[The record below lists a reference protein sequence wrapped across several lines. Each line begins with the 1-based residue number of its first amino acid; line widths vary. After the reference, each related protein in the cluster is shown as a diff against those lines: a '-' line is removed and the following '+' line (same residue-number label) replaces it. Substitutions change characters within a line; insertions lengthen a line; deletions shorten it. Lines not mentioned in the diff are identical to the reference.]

1 MIQKSF
7 IFKPMNFTIIIV
19 LGLIFAITPI
29 ISANT
34 CSQSDMTKYPLNDAT
49 FQQYGGWYPDVT
61 PIENYYFFLK
71 VFYDDIFNPWR
82 ISFGNIKDRIDFKR
96 DFHLA
101 LRNTPLHWDF
111 WLGENYGIA
120 VVLGRHT
127 AYNYR
132 ANYGRYFLVHR
143 LDKSIAIIFRF
154 YDHSI
159 RVYNC
164 LKKECNLD
172 KNPDYLQYYD
182 GLSQSKNLDLHI
194 IYSAS
199 DNSIKVY
206 KNSPQDIRW
215 NLLISFYDANLK
227 YYLRENNGYGYV
239 GLTATEYYGNYFN
252 DLYGSYY
259 CIDGVT
265 KITPTVNL
273 YYKEESINPGQTI
286 TVPPYQ
292 QLLLKVVYKNKDEAD
307 LMGPGK
313 ITIDGIEVKKP
324 ITQSNNIYSFTYS
337 TESVF
342 KQYEFVYH
350 TDYDKFRFL
359 INVQSV
365 EVSKLYYE
373 YGKDPADRSSYI
385 IDDGVRILKYGT
397 LDGDFDFSEYKDKEL
412 YFYVTPKDK
421 YGNRIDIN
429 EPAKIIKAL
438 EDDSNKLTISLQKI
452 QEGDHIY
459 RVGVQIK
466 KAGVYSLY
474 SYYLDVPITFYVVNI
489 IPSIVKSKCSI
500 VDYHDETYDRNN
512 TITYACEFKD
522 ENGNEIDIVEAQK
535 IKDIEIKT
543 TLYRN
548 EKFLKTI
555 DGKCSGSTC
564 TYTYLTSYNGKYK
577 FGTKLNGEE
586 IVQTEPNVFYVVPEA
601 TSLEGCFFY
610 NFDIDKWISIN
621 DIGNTIFNYYENDK
635 DSDNIFLVDLVDL
648 NDEQKTKYSD
658 IEYGYNKFDP
668 NKIKGKIKEEHSG
681 YEGDLSFEKVIFRD
695 KVYILGKL
703 LNSKQEMRR
712 SSLEYT
718 LVLEFGLTQNLR
730 YNYFLED
737 LGDYVACRK
746 DLDLNN
752 SVINNLNQ
760 DSIKA
765 GESVKAAELV
775 LRTDGEHLYN
785 YFIDNVK
792 NISYTDLNNNCFENK
807 ACSVEVVESK
817 IAGIYDLLFK
827 SHKEGDF
834 KVVVQIDG
842 NDLKDK
848 YNLFTVNVKPN
859 PQAYYLVELE
869 PEAENYTVGE
879 EAKFGFIIKD
889 KYNNTINDV
898 ITYQSDYFGLQYT
911 ISVNGEKQT
920 VSKYLIEKG
929 DDCNDCYYVKENLK
943 KSGNYSLTLQTKYS
957 SSQIIFKY
965 YKGPGKADHEKSI
978 VKATNNNKIN
988 INEKSTVEVYLY
1000 DEYDNYINL
1009 DEDAFKRE
1017 VLNILIYAK
1026 NNEKTVYYT
1035 NFKDNIFTSDN
1046 INKKGKYEIDA
1057 YIYGKP
1063 IDKCLS
1069 CYFEVFDYG
1078 YDFYASQ
1085 LKMIGETTTLMKK
1098 DSFYTLYE
1106 GLQRPAFEF
1115 DLMTQEGV
1123 PATDLEDGTVI
1134 NATIVENDSEEE
1146 EEELFEAFWIDI
1158 NKVLF
1163 ILPENYEL
1171 KKDKIYRIRVDN
1183 KNAFSYYYLS
1193 IVTYGDDKSKG
1204 NYDIDNTF
1212 VSPNV
1217 LYLKAGVSDSFIV
1230 ELRDTKNLRYNQ
1242 PLQLDQLK
1250 IVKNANLEVKPK
1262 LGNKNGQIIVEVKSE
1277 KACDYSELCTINMT
1291 YGNETIDT
1299 GVQVVV
1305 ASGELDHF
1313 KVDKACIYDEGKSI
1327 LSPGKAGVAT
1337 KVYLEPYDK
1346 YENLIRDSIFD
1357 TNVYPEESISN
1368 LFNLKHENQY
1378 KTSIKS
1384 STNPVSYRVELSL
1397 LSEKAGNLMLSSI
1410 YLDKQYRMEIK
1421 PGSPSKYSTGYL
1433 VEEPGNTPA
1442 GTNRSFV
1449 IVPKDEN
1456 GNKII
1461 MTNEEEI
1468 ENLINSYS
1476 IKVKDSD
1483 GNPIDS
1489 NITINYNQETGE
1501 IVYTID
1507 NTKSGEK
1514 VIDAYYGTEKIIV
1527 NNNIIYVVSGKPV
1540 LDKSLLVYNDKYYD
1554 LSDSFIL
1561 SLAYLPLIDLRLYDE
1576 YGNPVDASSIEGID
1590 FKLLKGD
1597 NQLSEMIQYNKG
1609 LRLYIDNSK
1618 ADDYF
1623 KIKRTDNDYKLNIKV
1638 DNVEQNLTVMFS
1650 DEAPSKNT
1658 EKPVTFIIN
1667 VDDLVLSAGGKGL
1680 ISLTFYTEKGKPMG
1694 YFFNSVSDI
1703 SVLCPD
1709 WNVTSKI
1716 IPGKSYGTYNILI
1729 SSEEATNE
1737 DVSLYIEA
1745 LNKSQEVKLKVVP
1758 SEINTCKFDNLN
1770 NATAGKSF
1778 SLSFECVDKF
1788 GNLVNLDEGKLSVL
1802 IKDPNGEI
1810 VDYSLGPKD
1819 EKSYNL
1825 YFKPSKS
1832 GQYKIKSVY
1841 LDQDFSF
1848 YTEAGDISPENC
1860 YLEVQDNA
1868 DAGEEIN
1875 VTIHVFD
1882 NCGNEVN
1889 LKDKDKLYFDLYYRN
1904 KDNSKYQKVETDP
1917 KTDKNIITYRQK
1929 VTKDGVNEFR
1939 GIEPKS
1945 STILRCENCEI
1956 KVNPSEF
1963 DLENTD
1969 VYKFNSFSKKYSKL
1983 EKKDVLYNLD
1993 EDLFIRI
2000 YPKDKYGNKKSAGQ
2014 LSNLTVSINGNEL
2027 ELDLNNPND
2036 EYLEFYLKNEEF
2048 SKLNGNVQLVIKNGE
2063 KSVTYNVYV
2072 SGKDGFDEE
2081 LDPSNTQL
2089 LESNLEFTVNKYG
2102 YFNFEL
2108 RNVNNVRYNRPFT
2121 GTLKINSND
2130 PEFKYEVYNKQS
2142 PIILVLVTSLNSNT
2156 FPNVGESRF
2165 EVSINSNVV
2174 LNPELFVNPD
2184 KLSSAEINE
2193 KETNLT
2199 VKAGEN
2205 LKFSLVGY
2213 DDYNNRVVINP
2224 NEVKLNLN
2232 GASCESTF
2240 LDLSNGEQ
2248 YYVFNLVTVGMF
2260 KIASELKNLFKCDYT
2275 VNVKPGEISPKKT
2288 LVTVKANPILAGST
2302 VEILVNPKDKYDND
2316 VDLDQVDLNKF
2327 YAYLLFN
2334 KYDIIIPKREV
2345 VSKSVF
2351 EYKKQLN
2358 KIGDYQFS
2366 IYYNGKK
2373 IKSDS
2378 VVVSTS
2384 LCKPENTLIYVKDK
2398 YGEYVKIDENTYV
2411 YSSYDFPL
2419 SLHLVF
2425 RDEHLNIISSLRGI
2439 DVFDAYLYGNNM
2451 KQLNWAY
2458 KSGNLT
2464 LNLDDDDNKDIL
2476 EHLVTR
2482 SGKDAYDFT
2491 FTVKNS
2497 NDNRKTFNLKVNH
2510 FGKKEDE
2517 KDYGN
2522 GDYVLDKCK
2531 LSTNEAEFR
2540 AGTTFEVLLTLRTE
2554 EDLIYN
2560 GEFDTKNL
2568 DCKGIRPTGADKTF
2582 TCEVNFK
2589 STGIYSLKY
2598 FTTLPKTREDN
2609 IRNVIKLYD
2618 SNHQERT
2625 FEVLLINKNGIPS
2638 KENTI
2643 ITKELPSKIKE
2654 GEPQTI
2660 EFILQDDF
2668 GNVFESDDILD
2679 NLFFENNNAT
2689 TEGSFVF
2696 NDVTKRYTG
2705 TLLSLS
2711 YPPKEVNIQLFFSI
2725 DKEKGEKVELFKDIQ
2740 KSEFKMNADYD
2751 NSLVTSTNA
2760 NNMNA
2765 GQFLDLN
2772 VYIRDSHY
2780 VCFDDDVSSELY
2792 TIVQGPLEETL
2803 DKRTYN
2809 FKKYEKETADELKC
2823 KIYYKLDI
2831 NETNNYVK
2839 TGTYSI
2845 VVYAGKESKQLAL
2858 YTQTVNSGPIDKN
2871 KFKIY
2876 YINFD
2881 EQSYTDQN
2889 IPAGNTIYFMVQAY
2903 DEFNNKI
2910 DNEILSKELFKIE
2923 IDSKSE
2929 DYTLEINNE
2938 GSGALSCSFMATKE
2952 ADYKFIYSYEDCE
2965 LEYIDNTGPNTI
2977 HYVSNVCNEK
2987 YPKITYPSQK
2997 DIDVSVPYLLI
3008 IQCFDEYNNTVK
3020 KGGAT
3025 FSSDIT
3031 LRVPDSENEIS
3042 LDYKII
3048 DNDDG
3053 LYNMS
3058 FVPPLLGEY
3067 SVNIYLEGNKY
3078 HEFKFNLTG
3087 RSCDKGY
3094 ICPNN
3099 GDCVD
3104 DLRECIPDEI
3114 RCQTEENITKP
3125 FRCKGTDECVD
3136 SMTKCVPEGAGSC
3149 KYMNALYPLG
3159 KHALCSYYLPLDCK
3173 RKYPNYKILCND
3185 GICRKAKTLQP
3196 NQRVCPIGKVLCL
3209 DLTCKDKLEDC
3220 YNDWEECSD
3229 TQVRCPDQS
3238 CVDDQKYCP
3247 TTITCS
3253 DPNQVV
3259 CPDGTCVDNEIY
3271 CAKLK
3276 TCPEET
3282 PYLCTENSCAVDAKS
3297 CPHSVA
3303 CGHGKSLCSD
3313 LICRETC

>member
-1 MIQKSF
+1 M
-7 IFKPMNFTIIIV
+7 
-19 LGLIFAITPI
+19 
-29 ISANT
+29 
-34 CSQSDMTKYPLNDAT
+34 
-49 FQQYGGWYPDVT
+49 
-61 PIENYYFFLK
+61 
-71 VFYDDIFNPWR
+71 
-82 ISFGNIKDRIDFKR
+82 
-96 DFHLA
+96 
-101 LRNTPLHWDF
+101 
-111 WLGENYGIA
+111 
-120 VVLGRHT
+120 
-127 AYNYR
+127 
-132 ANYGRYFLVHR
+132 
-143 LDKSIAIIFRF
+143 
-154 YDHSI
+154 
-159 RVYNC
+159 
-164 LKKECNLD
+164 
-172 KNPDYLQYYD
+172 
-182 GLSQSKNLDLHI
+182 
-194 IYSAS
+194 
-199 DNSIKVY
+199 
-206 KNSPQDIRW
+206 
-215 NLLISFYDANLK
+215 
-227 YYLRENNGYGYV
+227 
-239 GLTATEYYGNYFN
+239 
-252 DLYGSYY
+252 
-259 CIDGVT
+259 
-265 KITPTVNL
+265 
-273 YYKEESINPGQTI
+273 
-286 TVPPYQ
+286 
-292 QLLLKVVYKNKDEAD
+292 
-307 LMGPGK
+307 
-313 ITIDGIEVKKP
+313 
-324 ITQSNNIYSFTYS
+324 
-337 TESVF
+337 
-342 KQYEFVYH
+342 
-350 TDYDKFRFL
+350 
-359 INVQSV
+359 
-365 EVSKLYYE
+365 
-373 YGKDPADRSSYI
+373 
-385 IDDGVRILKYGT
+385 
-397 LDGDFDFSEYKDKEL
+397 
-412 YFYVTPKDK
+412 
-421 YGNRIDIN
+421 
-429 EPAKIIKAL
+429 
-438 EDDSNKLTISLQKI
+438 
-452 QEGDHIY
+452 
-459 RVGVQIK
+459 
-466 KAGVYSLY
+466 
-474 SYYLDVPITFYVVNI
+474 
-489 IPSIVKSKCSI
+489 
-500 VDYHDETYDRNN
+500 
-512 TITYACEFKD
+512 
-522 ENGNEIDIVEAQK
+522 
-535 IKDIEIKT
+535 
-543 TLYRN
+543 
-548 EKFLKTI
+548 
-555 DGKCSGSTC
+555 
-564 TYTYLTSYNGKYK
+564 
-577 FGTKLNGEE
+577 
-586 IVQTEPNVFYVVPEA
+586 
-601 TSLEGCFFY
+601 
-610 NFDIDKWISIN
+610 
-621 DIGNTIFNYYENDK
+621 
-635 DSDNIFLVDLVDL
+635 VDLVDL
-648 NDEQKTKYSD
+648 NDEENTKYSD
-658 IEYGYNKFDP
+658 IEYGYDKFDP

-681 YEGDLSFEKVIFRD
+681 YKGDLSFEKFRFRD
-695 KVYILGKL
+695 KNYILGKL
-703 LNSKQEMRR
+703 INSKKEMRR

-718 LVLEFGLTQNLR
+718 LVLDFGMIQNLR
-730 YNYFLED
+730 YNYFLGD

-746 DLDLNN
+746 DLVLNN
-752 SVINNLNQ
+752 SVINNLNK

-765 GESVKAAELV
+765 GESVKVAELV

-785 YFIDNVK
+785 YFLDNEK
-792 NISYTDLNNNCFENK
+792 NITYADINNNCFENK
-807 ACSVEVVESK
+807 TCSVEVVESK
-817 IAGIYDLLFK
+817 IDGIYNLLFK

-834 KVVVQIDG
+834 KVVFQIDG
-842 NDLKDK
+842 NDLKDE
-848 YNLFTVNVKPN
+848 YNYFTVKVKPN
-859 PQAYYLVELE
+859 PQAYHLVKLE
-869 PEAENYTVGE
+869 PEADNYTVGE

-889 KYNNTINDV
+889 KYNNIIKDI

-911 ISVNGEKQT
+911 ISINGEKQPI
-920 VSKYLIEKG
+920 SKYLIEKG
-929 DDCNDCYYVKENLK
+929 DDCYYVKENFK
-943 KSGNYSLTLQTKYS
+943 KSGNYSLILQTKYS
-957 SSQIIFKY
+957 SSQIIFEY

-978 VKATNNNKIN
+978 IKAINNNRIN

-1009 DEDAFKRE
+1009 DEDAFNRE
-1017 VLNILIYAK
+1017 ALNILIYAK
-1026 NNEKTVYYT
+1026 NNEKKVYYT
-1035 NFKDNIFTSDN
+1035 KLNSNIFVSAN

-1057 YIYGKP
+1057 YIYEKP
-1063 IDKCLS
+1063 IDKCVS
-1069 CYFEVFDYG
+1069 CYFEVIDYG

-1085 LKMIGETTTLMKK
+1085 LKMIGEATTLMKK

-1115 DLMTQEGV
+1115 DLMTQEGL
-1123 PATDLEDGTVI
+1123 PATDLEEGTVI
-1134 NATIVENDSEEE
+1134 NATIVDNDASEEE
-1146 EEELFEAFWIDI
+1146 EEKAKQLFEAFWIDI

-1163 ILPENYEL
+1163 ILPESYEL
-1171 KKDKIYRIRVDN
+1171 KKDKSYRIRVDN
-1183 KNAFSYYYLS
+1183 NNAFSYYYLS
-1193 IVTYGDDKSKG
+1193 IVTYGDDKSEV

-1212 VSPNV
+1212 VSPNI

-1230 ELRDTKNLRYNQ
+1230 ELRDIKNLRYNQ
-1242 PLQLDQLK
+1242 PLQLEQFK
-1250 IVKNANLEVKPK
+1250 IVKNSNLEVKPK

-1277 KACDYSELCTINMT
+1277 KSCDYSELCTINLT
-1291 YGNETIDT
+1291 YENNQIET

-1305 ASGELDHF
+1305 VSGELDHF
-1313 KVDKACIYDEGKSI
+1313 KVDSSCIWDESKSV
-1327 LSPGKAGVAT
+1327 LSPGKAGVAS

-1346 YENLIRDSIFD
+1346 YENLIKDSIFD

-1368 LFNLKHENQY
+1368 LFNLKHEKQY

-1384 STNPVSYRVELSL
+1384 STNPVSYKIELSL
-1397 LSEKAGNLMLSSI
+1397 LSEKAGNLILSSI
-1410 YLDKQYRMEIK
+1410 YLDKQYKMEVK

-1449 IVPKDEN
+1449 IIPKDEN
-1456 GNKII
+1456 GNKIVV
-1461 MTNEEEI
+1461 TNEDEI

-1476 IKVKDSD
+1476 IKVKDTN

-1489 NITINYNQETGE
+1489 NITITYNEETGE
-1501 IVYTID
+1501 IIYTID

-1527 NNNIIYVVSGKPV
+1527 NNNIIYVVSGKPA
-1540 LDKSLLVYNDKYYD
+1540 LDKSLLIYNDKYYD
-1554 LSDSFIL
+1554 LSSSFTL
-1561 SLAYLPLIDLRLYDE
+1561 SLAYLPIIDLRLYDE
-1576 YGNPVDASSIEGID
+1576 YGNAVDASSIKGIY

-1597 NQLSEMIQYNKG
+1597 NQLSEMIQYNRG

-1618 ADDYF
+1618 VEEYF
-1623 KIKRTDNDYKLNIKV
+1623 KIKRTDNDFKLNIKV
-1638 DNVEQNLTVMFS
+1638 DDDEQNITIMFT

-1667 VDDLVLSAGGKGL
+1667 EDNLVLSSGEKGL

-1694 YFFNSVSDI
+1694 YFFNLVSEISVS
-1703 SVLCPD
+1703 CPD
-1709 WNVTSKI
+1709 WNVTSQT

-1729 SSEEATNE
+1729 SSENATNE
-1737 DVSLYIEA
+1737 DVSVYVDA
-1745 LNKSQEVKLKVVP
+1745 LNKRQEIKIRVIP
-1758 SEINTCKFDNLN
+1758 SEINTCKFENTN
-1770 NATAGKSF
+1770 NATAGKPF

-1810 VDYSLGPKD
+1810 VDYNLGPKD

-1825 YFKPSKS
+1825 YFKPTKS
-1832 GQYKIKSVY
+1832 GQYKIKSLY
-1841 LDQDFSF
+1841 LKKDFSF
-1848 YTEAGDISPENC
+1848 YTEVGEISPENS

-1875 VTIHVFD
+1875 VTIHVYD

-1889 LKDKDKLYFDLYYRN
+1889 LKGEDKLYFDLYYRN
-1904 KDNSKYQKVETDP
+1904 KDNSKYKKVETEP
-1917 KTDKNIITYRQK
+1917 IIDKNVITYQQE
-1929 VTKDGVNEFR
+1929 VTRDGVNEFR

-1993 EDLFIRI
+1993 EDLLIRI
-2000 YPKDKYGNKKSAGQ
+2000 YPKDKYGNKKSAEQ
-2014 LSNLTVSINGNEL
+2014 LQNLTVSINDDEL
-2027 ELDLNNPND
+2027 ELDLNNSND
-2036 EYLEFYLKNEEF
+2036 EYLEFYQKNEKF
-2048 SKLNGNVQLVIKNGE
+2048 SKLNGNVKLVIKNGE

-2081 LDPSNTQL
+2081 LVPSNTKL

-2108 RNVNNVRYNRPFT
+2108 RNGNNVRYNKPFT
-2121 GTLKINSND
+2121 GTIKINSND
-2130 PEFKYEVYNKQS
+2130 PEFQYKIYNRQS

-2165 EVSINSNVV
+2165 EVSIDSNVV

-2184 KLSSAEINE
+2184 KLSLAELNS
-2193 KETNLT
+2193 KEVSLT
-2199 VKAGEN
+2199 VQAGEN

-2213 DDYNNRVVINP
+2213 DDYNNKVVINP

-2232 GASCESTF
+2232 GVSCESTF
-2240 LDLSNGEQ
+2240 LDLSTGEQ
-2248 YYVFNLVTVGMF
+2248 YYIFNLATVGMF
-2260 KIASELKNLFKCDYT
+2260 KIASELKNLFKYNYT
-2275 VNVKPGEISPKKT
+2275 VKVKPGKISPEKT
-2288 LVTVKANPILAGST
+2288 KVTVKENPILAGNT
-2302 VEILVNPKDKYDND
+2302 VEITVNAKDKYDND
-2316 VDLDQVDLNKF
+2316 VNLEQEDLNKF

-2334 KYDIIIPKREV
+2334 KYDVIIPNKEV
-2345 VSKSVF
+2345 ISGLLK
-2351 EYKKQLN
+2351 YKQKLD
-2358 KIGDYQFS
+2358 KIGDYQFN
-2366 IYYNGKK
+2366 IYYSGKK
-2373 IKSDS
+2373 IKGDS
-2378 VVVSTS
+2378 VVVRTS
-2384 LCKPENTLIYVKDK
+2384 LCKPENTLIYAKDK
-2398 YGEYVKIDENTYV
+2398 YGKYVKIDESNYI

-2425 RDEHLNIISSLRGI
+2425 RDEYLNTISNLGL
-2439 DVFDAYLYGNNM
+2439 VEVVDAYLYGNNM
-2451 KQLNWAY
+2451 KELNWTY

-2464 LNLDDDDNKDIL
+2464 LNLDDLTNKDIF

-2482 SGKDAYDFT
+2482 TSKDAYNFT

-2497 NDNRKTFNLKVNH
+2497 NNNKKTFILKVNH

-2517 KDYGN
+2517 QDYGN
-2522 GDYVLDKCK
+2522 GDYVLDNCK
-2531 LSTNEAEFR
+2531 LSTNVAEFR

-2554 EDLIYN
+2554 ENLIYN
-2560 GEFDTKNL
+2560 GDFDTKNI
-2568 DCKGIRPTGADKTF
+2568 DCKKILPSGADKTF

-2589 STGIYSLKY
+2589 FTGIYSLKY
-2598 FTTLPKTREDN
+2598 FTTLPKRREDN
-2609 IRNVIKLYD
+2609 VRNVITLKD
-2618 SNHQERT
+2618 SNDQVKT
-2625 FEVLLINKNGIPS
+2625 FEVLLINKNGIPN

-2668 GNVFESDDILD
+2668 GNVFESDDIID

-2689 TEGSFVF
+2689 TECNFVF
-2696 NDVTKRYTG
+2696 NDATKRYTG

-2711 YPPKEVNIQLFFSI
+2711 YPPKEVNIQLFFRI
-2725 DKEKGEKVELFKDIQ
+2725 DKDKGEKVELFKEIQ
-2740 KSEFKMNADYD
+2740 KAEFKMNADYD

-2765 GQFLDLN
+2765 GEVLDLN

-2780 VCFDDDVSSELY
+2780 ICFDDDVSSELY

-2803 DKRTYN
+2803 EKRTYY

-2823 KIYYKLDI
+2823 KNYYKIDI
-2831 NETNNYVK
+2831 NETTNYVK

-2845 VVYAGKESKQLAL
+2845 VVYGGKENKQLAS
-2858 YTQTVNSGPIDKN
+2858 YTQTVNSGPIDRN

-2876 YINFD
+2876 YINLD

-2903 DEFNNKI
+2903 DKFNNKI
-2910 DNEILSKELFKIE
+2910 DNGILSKDLFKIE
-2923 IDSKSE
+2923 IDSKS
-2929 DYTLEINNE
+2929 DNYTLEVNNE
-2938 GSGALSCSFMATKE
+2938 GSGALSCSFMAIKE
-2952 ADYKFIYSYEDCE
+2952 ADYKFTYSYEDFE
-2965 LEYIDNTGPNTI
+2965 LENIDNTGPNTI
-2977 HYVSNVCNEK
+2977 HYVANQCNEK

-3008 IQCFDEYNNTVK
+3008 IQCFDEYNNTVR

-3031 LRVPDSENEIS
+3031 LRVPDSENEIN

-3058 FVPPLLGEY
+3058 FIPPLLGEY

-3078 HEFKFNLTG
+3078 QDFKFNLTG

-3104 DLRECIPDEI
+3104 DLRDCIPDEI
-3114 RCQTEENITKP
+3114 RCKTDENITKP
-3125 FRCKGTDECVD
+3125 FRCKDTDVCVD
-3136 SMTKCVPEGAGSC
+3136 SMTKCTPEGAGNC

-3159 KHALCSYYLPLDCK
+3159 KQYLCSYYLPLDCK

-3196 NQRVCPIGKVLCL
+3196 NQRVCPIGKVLCV

-3220 YNDWEECSD
+3220 YNDWDECGD
-3229 TQVRCPDQS
+3229 TQIRCPDQS

-3253 DPNQVV
+3253 DPYQYV

-3282 PYLCTENSCAVDAKS
+3282 PYLCTDNSCAVDAKS